1 MTGLRYVYA
10 VCRPF
15 GAPLQAQLKGV
26 AGDPPRLLTHHGL
39 IAVVSHVPERDF
51 AQEPLHRRLEDL
63 DWLTETARAHQSVI
77 DALTVVTTPL
87 PLRMATVFRDD
98 SGVRVM
104 MEAREDDFR
113 RTLDRLEGRVEWGV
127 KVFAEAETEAETG
140 AEAGAGGGKTGEGE
154 APPARKA
161 ASGRDYLRQRR
172 MRMRATEDTWKRT
185 EEFADEL
192 HAALSGYA
200 EDSRLHAPQNP
211 ALSGVSGRN
220 VLNAAYLVPRNHSE
234 EFVEMVDRTKGETK
248 ADSPAIRVELTGPWA
263 AYSFAGE
270 EIAGEASAGEA
281 AAGRGHDRRRTPGD
295 RPRGPARPAARRME
309 SSSRG
314 TSHCASRTSTWSAS
328 T

>member
-10 VCRPF
+10 VCHPF
-15 GAPLQAQLKGV
+15 DAPLQAQLKGV
-26 AGDPPRLLTHHGL
+26 AGDPPRLLSHHGL

-51 AQEPLHRRLEDL
+51 SEEPLRRRLEDL

-113 RTLDRLEGRVEWGV
+113 RTLERLAGRVEWGV
-127 KVFAEAETEAETG
+127 KVYAEAEQQ
-140 AEAGAGGGKTGEGE
+140 
-154 APPARKA
+154 APAAAPKP

-172 MRMRATEDTWKRT
+172 SQVRTDEDMWQRA
-185 EEFADEL
+185 EEFATRL
-192 HAALSGYA
+192 HASLSSYA

-211 ALSGVSGRN
+211 ALSRASGRN
-220 VLNAAYLVPRNHSE
+220 LLNAAYLVPRDSSE
-234 EFVEMVDRTKGETK
+234 EFVELVDRTKDETR
-248 ADSPAIRVELTGPWA
+248 AGGSGMRVELTGPWA

-270 EIAGEASAGEA
+270 QS
-281 AAGRGHDRRRTPGD
+281 
-295 RPRGPARPAARRME
+295 
-309 SSSRG
+309 
-314 TSHCASRTSTWSAS
+314 
-328 T
+328 